1 MVPKEQQIL
10 FHKLANSSM
19 EGPRLR
25 CKISESL
32 RIKEP
37 SPELSTLDR
46 LKNYNK
52 ENVDL
57 DDFDGLLCTTFAS
70 ASTQTTE
77 EEESEMYNNLT
88 EKLQGKCSDQAKTLF
103 ASSTDD
109 AELPRALNVK
119 AWDALHQ
126 TIEECCAVADHL
138 NRSSALRNKLEE
150 FLSESKEFE
159 RNKRKSEDEL
169 KPAKKPKHVH
179 MTNIPYKGPSR
190 VFNTHGMVTISKPK
204 PSQQSNKSYES

>member
-25 CKISESL
+25 CKIPESL

-37 SPELSTLDR
+37 SPELSALDR
-46 LKNYNK
+46 LKNKNYNK
-52 ENVDL
+52 EDVDL

-77 EEESEMYNNLT
+77 EEESEMFDNLT
-88 EKLQGKCSDQAKTLF
+88 EKLQDKCSDQAETLF

-109 AELPRALNVK
+109 AELPQALNVK

-126 TIEECCAVADHL
+126 TNEECCAVADRL

-150 FLSESKEFE
+150 FLSESKE
-159 RNKRKSEDEL
+159 
-169 KPAKKPKHVH
+169 KKP
-179 MTNIPYKGPSR
+179 N
-190 VFNTHGMVTISKPK
+190 
-204 PSQQSNKSYES
+204 